1 MFDSKHFEIRD
12 ALRAL
17 RSDLGDSQQ
26 SSTVRPFLKIGSQ
39 SPPPVPVL
47 DVTTE
52 IISYPANG
60 KYFANQSSDS
70 PGIAPSLPDQGGGG
84 GGGGAATHPFKLV
97 AFIPTGEANYTIRV
111 IYGMVN
117 SIEPTGMAGGSDFD
131 LLDVTLTSGVVFVK
145 VSFDSN
151 DAITTIIINYA
162 STMPADEINPSTGQV
177 TATYLT
183 LGSFSITDDVMSVF
197 QVVTGSLW
205 FSFCGRTV
213 SWTRI

>member
-1 MFDSKHFEIRD
+1 MFDSRHFEIRD

-39 SPPPVPVL
+39 SPPPIPVL

-52 IISYPANG
+52 IISYPATG

-70 PGIAPSLPDQGGGG
+70 PGIAPSSPDQGGGG
-84 GGGGAATHPFKLV
+84 GGGTGTHPFQLS
-97 AFIPTGEANYTIRV
+97 AFIPTGETSYTIRV

-117 SIEPTGMAGGSDFD
+117 SLEPAGMEGGSNFDFTN
-131 LLDVTLTSGVVFVK
+131 VTLTDGVVFVK
-145 VSFDSN
+145 VMFDSS
-151 DAITTIIINYA
+151 DAITIISIGYESTI
-162 STMPADEINPSTGQV
+162 PADEINPATGQV
-177 TATYLT
+177 TATYLA
-183 LGSFSITDDVMSVF
+183 LGSFSTTNDVMSVF

>member
-1 MFDSKHFEIRD
+1 MFDSRHFEIRD

-39 SPPPVPVL
+39 SPPPVPAL

-52 IISYPANG
+52 IISYPATG

-70 PGIAPSLPDQGGGG
+70 PGIAPSSPDQGGGG
-84 GGGGAATHPFKLV
+84 GGGAGTHPFKLV
-97 AFIPTGEANYTIRV
+97 AFIPTGGTDYTIRV

-117 SIEPTGMAGGSDFD
+117 SLEPTGMAGGSNVD
-131 LLDVTLTSGVVFVK
+131 LLNVTSISGVVFVK

-151 DAITTIIINYA
+151 DAITTIIIDYA
-162 STMPADEINPSTGQV
+162 VAIPADEINPSTGQV

-183 LGSFSITDDVMSVF
+183 LGSFSITDGVMSVF
-197 QVVTGSLW
+197 QVVTGSLY